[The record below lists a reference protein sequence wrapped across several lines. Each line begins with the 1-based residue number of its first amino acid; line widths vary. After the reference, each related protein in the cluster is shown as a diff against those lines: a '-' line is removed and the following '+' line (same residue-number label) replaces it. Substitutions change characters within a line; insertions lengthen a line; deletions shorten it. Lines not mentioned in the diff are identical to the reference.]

1 MACGRLAI
9 PWQSRIF
16 GFSKHTVYDGIKFAR
31 AQPVHKVKADRDER
45 SGEPAGNVRLKGCLV
60 CVEAVRA
67 AVGADRAIALFC
79 SPTLAGHKERR
90 RESERGG
97 EGKPRAEEKE
107 ESFIWHSSTACP
119 LKR

>member
-67 AVGADRAIALFC
+67 AVGADRAIALPILL
-79 SPTLAGHKERR
+79 SYSRWTQREKER
-90 RESERGG
+90 E
-97 EGKPRAEEKE
+97 
-107 ESFIWHSSTACP
+107 
-119 LKR
+119 